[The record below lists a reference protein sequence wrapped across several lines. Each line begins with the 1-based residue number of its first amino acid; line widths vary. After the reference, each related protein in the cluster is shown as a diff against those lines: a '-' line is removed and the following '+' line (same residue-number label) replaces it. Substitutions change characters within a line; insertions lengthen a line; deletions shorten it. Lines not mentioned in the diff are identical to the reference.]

1 MSYQSAQQAS
11 QQLTA
16 GCSSIAWETNDNKH
30 LWGRNYD
37 YNTIAA
43 SDVIVMPRQYQYYTA
58 GDYYD
63 KNLDKHNLV
72 NSKYAVTGVG
82 TLGMKTTPL
91 FYEGINEKGLM
102 GGQLFYAGY
111 AYFPQTVQP
120 HTLPLNP
127 GYAVTHILAQC
138 ATNDDVIKLL
148 TKQVT
153 CIDQALVGGKA
164 TVHWVFTDRS
174 GESIIIEPD
183 RTGIHIYRHTAGVM
197 TNSPDYPWHKQNLL
211 TYLNVQ
217 NDEFPDRN
225 MNGITVKKPFKG
237 TGALGLPGDFTSQSR
252 FIRASFLKYFGV
264 KGKDEAEGIAYLFR
278 FLDNVAMPLGMV
290 KVNDKHDLS
299 AYDISIYSAAMCSE
313 SLRFYWRTYRDCKLY
328 SIDLNKEL
336 DNQEIK
342 TFPLHEDPEF
352 TMMN

>member
-102 GGQLFYAGY
+102 GGQLIYAGY
-111 AYFPQTVQP
+111 AYFRKQY
-120 HTLPLNP
+120 NP
-127 GYAVTHILAQC
+127 TPCH
-138 ATNDDVIKLL
+138 
-148 TKQVT
+148 
-153 CIDQALVGGKA
+153 
-164 TVHWVFTDRS
+164 
-174 GESIIIEPD
+174 
-183 RTGIHIYRHTAGVM
+183 
-197 TNSPDYPWHKQNLL
+197 
-211 TYLNVQ
+211 
-217 NDEFPDRN
+217 
-225 MNGITVKKPFKG
+225 
-237 TGALGLPGDFTSQSR
+237 
-252 FIRASFLKYFGV
+252 
-264 KGKDEAEGIAYLFR
+264 
-278 FLDNVAMPLGMV
+278 
-290 KVNDKHDLS
+290 
-299 AYDISIYSAAMCSE
+299 
-313 SLRFYWRTYRDCKLY
+313 
-328 SIDLNKEL
+328 
-336 DNQEIK
+336 
-342 TFPLHEDPEF
+342 
-352 TMMN
+352 